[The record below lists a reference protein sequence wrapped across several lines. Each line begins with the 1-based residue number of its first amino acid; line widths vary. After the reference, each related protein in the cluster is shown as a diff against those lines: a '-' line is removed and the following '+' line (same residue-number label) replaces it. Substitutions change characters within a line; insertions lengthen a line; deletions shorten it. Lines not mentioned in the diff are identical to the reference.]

1 MRPAE
6 QSRLRR
12 VPRQRRSQA
21 MVERIVTA
29 GREVLLTHGY
39 EGAST
44 NRIAAAAG
52 ISPGSLYQYFL
63 GKDAIVAEVVDRWTE
78 EVQARISHVFTDA
91 LDAPTWT
98 ESVRTNMRVLLEAL
112 GENPRLLRVLV
123 EQLPRT
129 PDSRL
134 VAFEHRIDA
143 LLAMWLRFNPGRRRI
158 EHPDAIAWMLVRTV
172 ENVAVGYVLDQPPI
186 EPEVVAD
193 QLTAM
198 ITAYL
203 KEILD

>member
-1 MRPAE
+1 
-6 QSRLRR
+6 
-12 VPRQRRSQA
+12 

-29 GREVLLTHGY
+29 GREVLFTHGY

-52 ISPGSLYQYFL
+52 ISPGSLYQYFP

-129 PDSRL
+129 TDSRL